1 MKVQFHS
8 VDEFLAEITR
18 DVDRLDRKILRVS
31 IMQRYSHP
39 FLEISMVSTAV
50 VGGVVVRLDRRID
63 SCFFCDETELA
74 RLRQRA
80 KEQMEAVETSA
91 RNLGL
96 EVRAGID
103 IQD

>member
-31 IMQRYSHP
+31 IMQRCSHP
-39 FLEISMVSTAV
+39 FLEISMVSTVV

-74 RLRQRA
+74 LLRQPA
-80 KEQMEAVETSA
+80 KQRQKS
-91 RNLGL
+91 
-96 EVRAGID
+96 
-103 IQD
+103 